1 MRNKNLETLL
11 TEKHKIIEQYETETS
26 VENKNDIDSDSEYWI
41 KCGKGMII
49 NDCMVEYKGNYGYCT
64 VYSRVIVDN
73 GICEWKIKILEQSSG
88 CSMYI
93 GIAST
98 MDHCNLLFCGK
109 GGNYDRYNVGY
120 SGYDAIKINY
130 DNNGKEYGEKYSK
143 GDVITVCLDLNEKCV
158 SL

>member
-1 MRNKNLETLL
+1 MT
-11 TEKHKIIEQYETETS
+11 
-26 VENKNDIDSDSEYWI
+26 
-41 KCGKGMII
+41 I

-64 VYSRVIVDN
+64 VYSRAMVDN
-73 GICEWKIKILEQSSG
+73 GIHEWKIKILEQSSG

-143 GDVITVCLDLNEKCV
+143 GDVITVCLDLNKKCISFKKNDKDFGVAFDDICVTEYRLAV
-158 SL
+158 SMYAWVGDNASISMISDVDK